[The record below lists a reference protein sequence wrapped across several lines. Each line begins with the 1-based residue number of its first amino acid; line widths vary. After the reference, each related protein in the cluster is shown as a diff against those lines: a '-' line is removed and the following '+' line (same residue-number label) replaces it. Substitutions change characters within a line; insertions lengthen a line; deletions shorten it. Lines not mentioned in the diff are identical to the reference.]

1 MSGAIDYLGWAATV
15 IFVTSYFS
23 GRAHILRRLQML
35 GALMWM
41 MYGALLH
48 APPVVVANLLVLV
61 AAAWTAKRHD
71 GSRRDQLDEIG
82 GRR

>member
-35 GALMWM
+35 GALVWM
-41 MYGALLH
+41 MYGVVLH
-48 APPVVVANLLVLV
+48 APPVVVANLLVFV
-61 AAAWTAKRHD
+61 AAAWTA
-71 GSRRDQLDEIG
+71 RRSDDRRLDHLDESG